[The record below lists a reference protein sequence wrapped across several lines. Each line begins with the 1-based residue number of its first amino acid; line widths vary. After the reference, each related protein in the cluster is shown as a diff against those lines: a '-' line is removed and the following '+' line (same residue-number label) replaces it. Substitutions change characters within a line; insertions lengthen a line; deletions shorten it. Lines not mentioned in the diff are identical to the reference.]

1 MKTVAI
7 FDYGVGNMHSI
18 RRGIEMAGA
27 AAKITTDRRDF
38 RKADAIVLPGVGAF
52 RSAKKLLEPA
62 ADLLKEEVE
71 KGKPLLGVC
80 LGMQLLFEW
89 SDEGGLPGMGLIKGK
104 VVKLPAKVK
113 VPHMGWNSIDQNKKH
128 AFLGGV
134 PSGSYAY
141 FVHSYCAKPVDTKV
155 VIGTTDYGVKFPSIV
170 ASGSMVGT
178 QFHPEKSGGLGL
190 KMLAN
195 FVEAIA

>member
-27 AAKITTDRRDF
+27 AAKITTDKNDF

-52 RSAKKLLEPA
+52 KAAKGLLEPA
-62 ADLLKEEVE
+62 SDLLREEVE

-89 SDEGGLPGMGLIKGK
+89 SEEGDIPGLGLIEGK
-104 VVKLPAKVK
+104 VVKLPSKVK
-113 VPHMGWNSIDQNKKH
+113 VPHMGWNSVKRERKH
-128 AFLGGV
+128 AFLEGV

-141 FVHSYCAKPVDTKV
+141 FVHSYCAKPSDAKA
-155 VIGTTDYGVKFPSIV
+155 VIGTTDYGLKFPSIV

-178 QFHPEKSGGLGL
+178 QFHPEKSGELGL
-190 KMLAN
+190 KMLSN
-195 FVEAIA
+195 FVGGIA

>member
-1 MKTVAI
+1 
-7 FDYGVGNMHSI
+7 
-18 RRGIEMAGA
+18 
-27 AAKITTDRRDF
+27 
-38 RKADAIVLPGVGAF
+38 
-52 RSAKKLLEPA
+52 
-62 ADLLKEEVE
+62 
-71 KGKPLLGVC
+71 
-80 LGMQLLFEW
+80 
-89 SDEGGLPGMGLIKGK
+89 MGLIKGK

-141 FVHSYCAKPVDTKV
+141 FVHSYCAKPADTKV

-178 QFHPEKSGGLGL
+178 QFHPEKSGALGL